1 MLFLERGVVHEFH
14 YIFLI
19 TAFYHLKDLIL
30 KIPNSIFKE
39 RLKNTTEKMQ
49 SLNLHSLVVYSTG
62 SMLGNSS
69 RSHGY
74 IRYLCGWD
82 GRNLPSVLIVTPK
95 KDPILLVTMRSAQ
108 LFAKETL
115 WFDDIRVVPQAKTGQ
130 EITTIFNPLISKN
143 QKIGYI
149 GRNETP
155 APIYETLQKGAGGIE
170 WIEANEI
177 IDEQRIVKD
186 EIQIVFHQRAADIC
200 DAMFETLTREIRKGK
215 KAYQLQADLEY
226 TAKYEGCEHASTF
239 LSVGPVVDRPRYAK
253 GECYRVPQKGDQILV
268 ALFVM
273 YEGHW
278 GHAIRIGTIGEPNK
292 AQIRAFDI
300 VLEMEEAAL
309 GCMKPGIELNE
320 VWMASDN
327 VLRKYYPN
335 VRDLDWYWLKTG
347 HSLGLDYNDP
357 ILSDAFPNPYLLRT
371 KDIEKQEQNKSSIKI
386 QEGMLFE
393 LHPNIFIPDEAAG
406 VIGDMVLVNE
416 TGYEILNKFPRQL
429 IVWQ

>member
-1 MLFLERGVVHEFH
+1 M
-14 YIFLI
+14 
-19 TAFYHLKDLIL
+19 

-39 RLKNTTEKMQ
+39 RLKNTAEKMQ

-62 SMLGNSS
+62 SKLGNASS
-69 RSHGY
+69 THGY

-82 GRNLPSVLIVTPK
+82 GRNLPSVFILTQERE
-95 KDPILLVTMRSAQ
+95 PILLVPMRSAQ

-115 WFDDIRVVPQAKTGQ
+115 WFDDIRVVPQTKTGQ
-130 EITTIFNPLISKN
+130 EITTIVNSLIPKA
-143 QKIGYI
+143 QQIGYI
-149 GRNETP
+149 GFNEMP
-155 APIYETLQKGAGGIE
+155 APIHETLLEGTGGVE
-170 WIEANEI
+170 WIQANEI

-186 EIQIVFHQRAADIC
+186 EIQIVFHQRAADVC

-226 TAKYEGCEHASTF
+226 TAKNEGCEHASTF
-239 LSVGPVVDRPRYAK
+239 LSIGPVVDRPRYAK
-253 GECYRVPQKGDQILV
+253 GECDRVPQKGDQILA

-278 GHAIRIGTIGEPNK
+278 GHAIRIGTIGGPNK
-292 AQIRAFDI
+292 DQKRAFDI

-309 GCMKPGIELNE
+309 NCMKPGIELNE

-327 VLRKYYPN
+327 VLRNYYPN

-357 ILSDAFPNPYLLRT
+357 ILSDVFPNPYLLKT
-371 KDIEKQEQNKSSIKI
+371 EDIERQEQNKSSIKI
-386 QEGMLFE
+386 QKGMLFE
-393 LHPNIFIPDEAAG
+393 LHPNLFIPNEAAG

-416 TGYEILNKFPRQL
+416 TGHEILNKFPRQL
-429 IVWQ
+429 IVW

>member
-1 MLFLERGVVHEFH
+1 VT
-14 YIFLI
+14 IFLI
-19 TAFYHLKDLIL
+19 TAFYHLKDLNL

-39 RLKNTTEKMQ
+39 RLKNTVERMQDLNLQ
-49 SLNLHSLVVYSTG
+49 SLVIYSTG
-62 SMLGNSS
+62 SMLGNAGST
-69 RSHGY
+69 HGY

-82 GRNLPSVLIVTPK
+82 GRNLPSVFILTPEREST
-95 KDPILLVTMRSAQ
+95 LLVPMRSAQ

-115 WFDDIRVVPQAKTGQ
+115 WFDDIRIVPQAKTGQ
-130 EITTIFNPLISKN
+130 EITTIVNSLVSKD

-149 GRNETP
+149 GFNEIP
-155 APIYETLQKGAGGIE
+155 APIYGTLLEGTGGVE
-170 WIEANEI
+170 WIEANKI

-186 EIQIVFHQRAADIC
+186 EIQIVFHQRAAEIC

-239 LSVGPVVDRPRYAK
+239 LSVAPVVDRPRYAR
-253 GECYRVPQKGDQILV
+253 GECNRVPQRGDQILI

-273 YEGHW
+273 FEGHW
-278 GHAIRIGTIGEPNK
+278 GHAIRIGTIGEPTK
-292 AQIRAFDI
+292 AQTRAFDI

-309 GCMKPGIELNE
+309 GCMKSGMELNE
-320 VWMASDN
+320 VWMASDS

-357 ILSDAFPNPYLLRT
+357 VLSDAFPNPYLLRT
-371 KDIEKQEQNKSSIKI
+371 EDIERQEQNKSSIKI
-386 QEGMLFE
+386 KEGMLFE
-393 LHPNIFIPDEAAG
+393 LHPNLFIPNVAAG

-416 TGYEILNKFPRQL
+416 KGYEILNKFPRQL
-429 IVWQ
+429 IIW

>member
-1 MLFLERGVVHEFH
+1 LR
-14 YIFLI
+14 
-19 TAFYHLKDLIL
+19 
-30 KIPNSIFKE
+30 IPNSIFKE
-39 RLKNTTEKMQ
+39 RLKNTAERMQ

-62 SMLGNSS
+62 SMLGNASS
-69 RSHGY
+69 THGY

-82 GRNLPSVLIVTPK
+82 GRNLPSVFILTPEK
-95 KDPILLVTMRSAQ
+95 EPILLVPMRSAQ
-108 LFAKETL
+108 LFAKEIL
-115 WFDDIRVVPQAKTGQ
+115 WFDDIRVVPQAKIGQ
-130 EITTIFNPLISKN
+130 EIISIVSSLISKD

-155 APIYETLQKGAGGIE
+155 APIYKTLLEGTREAE
-170 WIEANEI
+170 WIEANKI

-186 EIQIVFHQRAADIC
+186 EIQIVFHQRAAEIC

-215 KAYQLQADLEY
+215 KAYQLQADMEY

-239 LSVGPVVDRPRYAK
+239 LSVGPVADRPRYAK
-253 GECYRVPQKGDQILV
+253 GECDRVPQKGDQILV

-278 GHAIRIGTIGEPNK
+278 GHVIRIGTIGEPNK

-309 GCMKPGIELNE
+309 NCMKPGIELNE

-327 VLRKYYPN
+327 VIRKHYPN

-357 ILSDAFPNPYLLRT
+357 ILSDAFPNPYLLKT
-371 KDIEKQEQNKSSIKI
+371 EDIERQKHNKPSVRI
-386 QEGMLFE
+386 QKGMLFE
-393 LHPNIFIPDEAAG
+393 LHPNLFIPNEAAG